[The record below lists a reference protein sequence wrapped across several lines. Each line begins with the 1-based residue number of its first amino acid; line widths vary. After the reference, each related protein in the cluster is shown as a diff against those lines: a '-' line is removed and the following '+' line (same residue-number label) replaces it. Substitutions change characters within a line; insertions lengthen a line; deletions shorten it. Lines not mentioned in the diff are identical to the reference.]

1 MVHMIFLVEIICLNF
16 FLFGEPVGFQCRDCC
31 FDSGVIWETHVSSPV
46 NMAQHAVPF
55 IVIAH
60 QKCEGTSNM
69 LFFVL
74 LCEHLGH
81 PSCTHFPITQM
92 TADNVIE

>member
-1 MVHMIFLVEIICLNF
+1 MGYACLIY
-16 FLFGEPVGFQCRDCC
+16 C
-31 FDSGVIWETHVSSPV
+31 H
-46 NMAQHAVPF
+46 NMTQHAVSF
-55 IVIAH
+55 LVIVH
-60 QKCEGTSNM
+60 QKCQGTCNT

-92 TADNVIE
+92 TADNVIESLKSEEGAGTDQKL